1 MRAEATLP
9 TRIRAEYPACVSNL
23 EAKADADDAE
33 PWIVLLTAPDMRVA
47 EDLARE
53 LVGSG
58 ALACANLVDGVKSIY
73 RWKGSIEVAGEVLV
87 LGKTTRARAA
97 DVERCLARAHPYE
110 VPECV
115 FVAPSRVEAKY
126 LRWLVDET
134 RATRSV
140 GG

>member
-1 MRAEATLP
+1 MR
-9 TRIRAEYPACVSNL
+9 IDAEYPARVGQF
-23 EAKADADDAE
+23 DANERSGDARASACDDCE
-33 PWIVLLTAPDMRVA
+33 PCIVLVTAPDMRVA

-58 ALACANLVDGVKSIY
+58 ALACANLVDGMKSIY
-73 RWKGSIEVAGEVLV
+73 RWKGSIETASEVL
-87 LGKTTRARAA
+87 LIGKTTRARAA

-115 FVAPSRVEAKY
+115 FLAPSRVEAKY

-134 RATRSV
+134 RATNRV